1 MTANGPNGNRSA
13 GSGVAETV
21 DEALNTRR
29 SIRAY
34 LPKEVPQETIRHI
47 LEVGARAPSGTNIQP
62 WHVWVVAGAAKAK
75 LSKAVIAAR
84 DAGDEHF
91 DYAYYPEKW
100 TEPFISRRRK
110 IGFDLYGLVGIE
122 KGDKE
127 AMWRQHTRNFT
138 FFDAPVGL
146 FFTFD
151 RVLET
156 GTWIDIGMFM
166 QSVMVAARGQ
176 GLDTC
181 PQAAWVGYHK
191 IIRKELGI
199 PDDHAFVSGMTL
211 GYADLSKPE
220 NELVTEREPVAEFTK
235 FFGFEG
241 DGA

>member
-1 MTANGPNGNRSA
+1 MNANGPNGGGIA
-13 GSGVAETV
+13 GSGIAESI
-21 DEALNTRR
+21 DEALTTRR

-34 LPKEVPQETIRHI
+34 LPDPVPQETLHHI
-47 LEVGARAPSGTNIQP
+47 LKVAARAPSGTNIQP
-62 WHVWVVAGAAKAK
+62 WHVWVVAGEAKAR
-75 LSKAVIAAR
+75 LSEAVIAAR
-84 DAGDEHF
+84 DAGQEHF
-91 DYAYYPEKW
+91 DHAYYPAQW
-100 TEPFISRRRK
+100 TEPFLSRRRK
-110 IGFDLYGLVGIE
+110 VGWDLYGLVGIE

-146 FFTFD
+146 FFTFN

-156 GTWIDIGMFM
+156 ATWLDVGMFM

-191 IIRKELGI
+191 IIREELGI
-199 PDDHAFVSGMTL
+199 PGDHAFVAGMSL

-220 NELVTEREPVAEFTK
+220 NTLVTEREPVEEFTR
-235 FFGFEG
+235 FFGFESA
-241 DGA
+241 GA